1 MNVTWQVCSFVVA
14 AHFGR
19 SSTYISSDNGVDVLT
34 SKDAIAS
41 KADAGKLL
49 NQALLILDDLRLSH
63 AGVHVAMAI
72 DLLEGA
78 MPTAQPDRR
87 DGGS

>member
-1 MNVTWQVCSFVVA
+1 MVIVKL
-14 AHFGR
+14 GR
-19 SSTYISSDNGVDVLT
+19 SATCISSDNGVDVLI
-34 SKDAIAS
+34 SKDAISS

-49 NQALLILDDLRLSH
+49 HQALLILDDLCLGH

-78 MPTAQPDRR
+78 MPTAQPDKR

>member
-1 MNVTWQVCSFVVA
+1 MHAAWQVSVAVVVVTI
-14 AHFGR
+14 GR
-19 SSTYISSDNGVDVLT
+19 NSTCISSDSGVDVLI

-41 KADAGKLL
+41 KAEAGKLL
-49 NQALLILDDLRLSH
+49 NQALLILDDLSLGH

-78 MPTAQPDRR
+78 KPPAPQDRR

>member
-1 MNVTWQVCSFVVA
+1 MHAAWQVGVAVVVVN
-14 AHFGR
+14 FGR
-19 SSTYISSDNGVDVLT
+19 SSTYLSSDNGVDVLI
-34 SKDAIAS
+34 SKDAISS

-49 NQALLILDDLRLSH
+49 HQALLILDDLSLSH

-78 MPTAQPDRR
+78 MPTAQPDKR
-87 DGGS
+87 DGGP